1 MNRYSDTPKKTTP
14 KGKQYYRE
22 AFINSIPEREG
33 DVYFITENGD
43 RLDLIANEFYNDS
56 SLYWILAAANPII
69 TRRDSYM
76 VEAGKQFRVPVD
88 PQNIVQQY
96 KQFNINR

>member
-1 MNRYSDTPKKTTP
+1 MDRYSDIPKKTTP

-56 SLYWILAAANPII
+56 SLWWYIARANDLNTLII
-69 TRRDSYM
+69 P
-76 VEAGKQFRVPVD
+76 E
-88 PQNIVQQY
+88 NIQLRIPGTTEY
-96 KQFNINR
+96 AKGR

>member
-1 MNRYSDTPKKTTP
+1 MDRYSDIPKKTTP

-43 RLDLIANEFYNDS
+43 RLDLIANEFSDKRYSNWDWIEQFKN
-56 SLYWILAAANPII
+56 SLI
-69 TRRDSYM
+69 
-76 VEAGKQFRVPVD
+76 K
-88 PQNIVQQY
+88 
-96 KQFNINR
+96 